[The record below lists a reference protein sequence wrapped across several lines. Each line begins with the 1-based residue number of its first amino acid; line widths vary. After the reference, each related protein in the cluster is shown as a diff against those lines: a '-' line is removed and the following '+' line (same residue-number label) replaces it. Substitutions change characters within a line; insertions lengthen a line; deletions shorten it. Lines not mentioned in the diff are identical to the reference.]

1 MTTQHRAPA
10 EPVDPDLDRPT
21 PVPRRPRSWDPA
33 VLAAIVAGGVLG
45 AEARYG
51 LDVLL
56 PHAPRQWP
64 WATWL
69 INVSG
74 CLLIGVLMV
83 VITELTSPHRLV
95 RPFVGVGVL
104 GGYTTFSTA
113 MVDVQQL
120 ALAGRDGAALG
131 YLMATVTAAV
141 VATFTGVTLTR
152 AAAGLWLRRRARRRE
167 RA

>member
-10 EPVDPDLDRPT
+10 EPTDPGVDR
-21 PVPRRPRSWDPA
+21 PVPRRTRSWDPA
-33 VLAAIVAGGVLG
+33 VLAAVAAGGVLG

-51 LDVLL
+51 LGVLV
-56 PHAPRQWP
+56 PHVPGQWP

-69 INVSG
+69 VNVSG

-83 VITELTSPHRLV
+83 IITELTSPHRLI
-95 RPFVGVGVL
+95 RPFLGVGIL

-113 MVDVQQL
+113 MVDVQQM
-120 ALAGRDGAALG
+120 ALAGREGAALG

-141 VATFTGVTLTR
+141 VATFAGAILTR
-152 AAAGLWLRRRARRRE
+152 AAAALWLRARTRRRE

>member
-1 MTTQHRAPA
+1 MTTQHQA
-10 EPVDPDLDRPT
+10 PVDPDVDLHVRT
-21 PVPRRPRSWDPA
+21 QRRQRTWDPA
-33 VLAAIVAGGVLG
+33 VLAAIAVGGALG

-51 LDVLL
+51 LGVLL
-56 PHAPRQWP
+56 PHTPGQWP

-74 CLLIGVLMV
+74 CFLIGILMV

-95 RPFVGVGVL
+95 RPLLGVGVL

-120 ALAGRDGAALG
+120 ELAGRGGAALG
-131 YLMATVTAAV
+131 YLISTVTAAV
-141 VATFTGVTLTR
+141 AAAFTGMVLAG
-152 AAAGLWLRRRARRRE
+152 AAAALWLRSRTRRRE